1 MDSLCASVDSQCG
14 DIFCALKFRLCPV
27 IVQTASLG
35 GFMNKEALI
44 FKIFTESEWLQF
56 QIDGVFHGSAV
67 DKADG
72 FIHLSSG
79 TQVQGTLDKWF
90 TSREALI
97 LAAID
102 SAMLKDSLKWE
113 VSRGG
118 ATFPHYYASLTLDQ
132 IEAHYRLSP
141 DAQGRYDVSHIVSE
155 S

>member
-1 MDSLCASVDSQCG
+1 
-14 DIFCALKFRLCPV
+14 
-27 IVQTASLG
+27 
-35 GFMNKEALI
+35 MNKEALI

-72 FIHLSSG
+72 FIHMSAAG
-79 TQVQGTLDKWF
+79 QVQGTLDKWF
-90 TSREALI
+90 TSKERLI
-97 LAAID
+97 LATLDPLA
-102 SAMLKDSLKWE
+102 LKDDLKWE

-118 ATFPHYYASLTLDQ
+118 AAFPHYYASLTLDQ